1 VNAVCPSPAETRMMR
16 SIELGYAGS
25 SAAAALV
32 KKSIADRIP
41 LGRYAEPDEIAAL
54 IAFLGSDE
62 AKFVNGSQYTI
73 HGGMN
78 PN

>member
-1 VNAVCPSPAETRMMR
+1 MMR